1 MKLGV
6 KHFVL
11 MISSLLFVSCFEANT
26 EALEKEI
33 SKVQDTQKII
43 LQKIEALEKGQQS
56 MKRNLASAGND
67 KKKNNNK
74 PKADPNKVYNVSVG
88 NSFVKGNKKAPVT
101 ITYWTDFQ

>member
-6 KHFVL
+6 KYFIL
-11 MISSLLFVSCFEANT
+11 IISSLLFVSCFEANT

-67 KKKNNNK
+67 KKKNNK